1 MARNAFAIR
10 TSETSS
16 PDEVFSRYFAPEVL
30 GILPPDLFAT
40 SALVLRSAP
49 GGGKTSLLRIFTP
62 GPLLQVI
69 RNRKMAPHDEIYRSL
84 AQLGVVEEEWPL
96 VLGILVP
103 CASGY
108 SEIGPQLDESKSRGL
123 FRALVNAR
131 TVLRT
136 LRALCT
142 LYELEYPR
150 GLQAISCDYTRKDLF
165 DDGPVPRSADLAVL
179 RTWAEEIESRC
190 FAQLDAVGEAGSE
203 LPQHPQFDAVLWLS
217 QITFRIHGRL
227 VGARPVVM
235 FDEVHRLRP
244 WQRSLLYRELLDHRY
259 GASVWFAERTYV
271 INPSELL
278 TGAIPR
284 RDYEE
289 VRLEQAWFNAKP
301 KQYVNFVTSIA
312 DRRMAQMRADLES
325 FGDYLSNSVTDHAT
339 QDKVAKAL
347 PRLEH
352 KVRELASVTTLFDD
366 WISAASVMQDEPF
379 AKAIEWTRIGI
390 LIAREKQKIQ
400 PSLELM
406 PFSEED
412 LDAKTSSGV
421 QAAAERFVCTEFGI
435 PYFYGIERVVRLSS
449 YNVEEFLQI
458 CAVLYE
464 HIYAQRI
471 VRPRGGG
478 PVSVSA
484 KTQNDA
490 LGKLAQK
497 RLRELPRLFT
507 LGPQAQRLIESIGQM
522 CREKTYEPTAP
533 YAPGVTGIALSSQ
546 DRETLVQAGRD
557 GPGNPYFELAST
569 ISSCVGQNLF
579 EVRDNLRQDNKV
591 WVVLY
596 LNRLFCAHYDLV
608 YQVGGWQRVSL
619 RRLQDWSRGVV
630 PRSNDKITLI

>member
-1 MARNAFAIR
+1 VARNAFAIR

-30 GILPPDLFAT
+30 SILPQDLFAT

-62 GPLLQVI
+62 GPLIQVI
-69 RNRKMAPHDEIYRSL
+69 RNRHLSPHDEIHRSL
-84 AQLGVVEEEWPL
+84 AKLGVVEEGTAL
-96 VLGILVP
+96 AFGILVP

-108 SEIGPQLDESKSRGL
+108 AEIGPQLEERTSRTL

-131 TVLRT
+131 IILRT

-142 LYELEYPR
+142 LFDLGYPN
-150 GLQAISCDYTRKDLF
+150 GLSAITCDYMKTLLDE
-165 DDGPVPRSADLAVL
+165 GPIPRTADLGAL
-179 RTWAEEIESRC
+179 RVWAEDVESRC
-190 FAQLDAVGEAGSE
+190 FAQLDAVGSASVN
-203 LPQHPQFDAVLWLS
+203 LPMHMQFDAVLWLS
-217 QITFRIHGRL
+217 QVSFNVHGRA
-227 VGARPVVM
+227 VAARPIVM
-235 FDEVHRLRP
+235 FDDVHRLRP
-244 WQRSLLYRELLDHRY
+244 WQRTLLYSELLDHRS

-289 VRLEQAWFNAKP
+289 VRMEQAWSNARP

-325 FGDYLSNSVTDHAT
+325 FGDYLSNNVTDYST

-347 PRLEH
+347 PTLEQNI
-352 KVRELASVTTLFDD
+352 RELAAGTNLFDE
-366 WISAASVMQDEPF
+366 WIANAEASHAEPF
-379 AKAIEWTRIGI
+379 DKAVEWTRIGI
-390 LIAREKQKIQ
+390 LVAREKQKSQ
-400 PSLELM
+400 SSLELM
-406 PFSEED
+406 PLSDDE
-412 LDAKTSSGV
+412 LDARAGSGV
-421 QAAAERFVCTEFGI
+421 RAAAERFVCTNLDV

-458 CAVLYE
+458 CALLYE
-464 HIYAQRI
+464 HIYAQKITRS
-471 VRPRGGG
+471 RGGG

-484 KTQNDA
+484 KSQNDA
-490 LGKLAQK
+490 LAKLAEK
-497 RLRELPRLFT
+497 RLKELPRLFA

-522 CREKTYEPTAP
+522 CREKTYELNAP

-546 DRETLVQAGRD
+546 DREALVQAGRD

-569 ISSCVGQNLF
+569 ISSCVAQNLF
-579 EVRDNLRQDNKV
+579 EVRDNHRQDNKI

-596 LNRLFCAHYDLV
+596 LNRLFCAHYNLV
-608 YQVGGWQRVSL
+608 YHVGGWQRVSL

-630 PRSNDKITLI
+630 PRANDKFMLV

>member
-30 GILPPDLFAT
+30 SILPSDLFAT

-49 GGGKTSLLRIFTP
+49 GGGKTSLLRIFAP
-62 GPLLQVI
+62 GPLSQVI

-84 AQLGVVEEEWPL
+84 AQLGVVEEDTAL
-96 VLGILVP
+96 ALGILVP

-108 SEIGPQLDESKSRGL
+108 AEIGPQLDEGKSRGL

-150 GLQAISCDYTRKDLF
+150 ELNAISCEYTNKDLF
-165 DDGPVPRSADLAVL
+165 DEGPIPRIADLAAL
-179 RTWAEEIESRC
+179 RAWAEEVESRC
-190 FAQLDAVGEAGSE
+190 FAQLDAVGDAGGE
-203 LPQHPQFDAVLWLS
+203 LPQHLQFDAVLWLS
-217 QITFRIHGRL
+217 QISLKVHGRP
-227 VGARPVVM
+227 VSPRPIVM
-235 FDEVHRLRP
+235 FDDVHRLRP
-244 WQRSLLYRELLDHRY
+244 WQRGILYKELLDHRY
-259 GASVWFAERTYV
+259 GTSVWFAERTYV

-301 KQYVNFVTSIA
+301 KQYVSFVTSIA

-325 FGDYLSNSVTDHAT
+325 FGDYLSNNITDYVA
-339 QDKVAKAL
+339 QEKVLKAL
-347 PRLEH
+347 PALEV
-352 KVRELASVTTLFDD
+352 KIRKLASGTTLFDD
-366 WISAASVMQDEPF
+366 WISAASSLQDEPF
-379 AKAIEWTRIGI
+379 ARAVEWIRIGI
-390 LIAREKQKIQ
+390 LIAREKQKSQ

-406 PFSEED
+406 PFSEDD
-412 LDAKTSSGV
+412 LDARTSSAV
-421 QAAAERFVCTEFGI
+421 QAAAERFVCTDFGV

-471 VRPRGGG
+471 TRPRGGG

-490 LGKLAQK
+490 LARLAEK
-497 RLRELPRLFT
+497 RLKELPRLFA
-507 LGPQAQRLIESIGQM
+507 LGPQAQRLIEAIGQM

-569 ISSCVGQNLF
+569 ISSCVAQNLF

-591 WVVLY
+591 WVVLF

-608 YQVGGWQRVSL
+608 YHVSGWQRVSL

-630 PRSNDKITLI
+630 PRANDKITLV

>member
-16 PDEVFSRYFAPEVL
+16 PDDVFSRYFAPEVL
-30 GILPPDLFAT
+30 NILPQDIFAT

-62 GPLLQVI
+62 GPLIQVI
-69 RNRKMAPHDEIYRSL
+69 RNRHISPHDEIHRSL
-84 AQLGVVEEEWPL
+84 TQLGVVEEGTAL
-96 VLGILVP
+96 AFGILVP

-108 SEIGPQLDESKSRGL
+108 VEIGPQLDDRTSRAL

-131 TVLRT
+131 IMLRT

-142 LYELEYPR
+142 LYDLDYPN
-150 GLQAISCDYTRKDLF
+150 GLSTITCDYTKSLF
-165 DDGPVPRSADLAVL
+165 DEGPIPRTVDFSKL
-179 RTWAEEIESRC
+179 RAWAEDVESRC
-190 FAQLDAVGEAGSE
+190 FAQLDAVGNASVD
-203 LPQHPQFDAVLWLS
+203 LPLHMQFDAVLWLS
-217 QITFRIHGRL
+217 QVSFKVHGRA
-227 VGARPVVM
+227 VAARPIVM
-235 FDEVHRLRP
+235 FDDVHRLRP
-244 WQRSLLYRELLDHRY
+244 WQRTLLYSELLDHRS

-271 INPSELL
+271 INPSDLL

-289 VRLEQAWFNAKP
+289 VRMEQAWSNAKP

-312 DRRMAQMRADLES
+312 DRRMAQMRTDIES
-325 FGDYLSNSVTDHAT
+325 FGDYLSNSITDYAT

-347 PRLEH
+347 PALEQ
-352 KVRELASVTTLFDD
+352 KIRKLAGGTSLFDE
-366 WISAASVMQDEPF
+366 WIANAETSNAEPF
-379 AKAIEWTRIGI
+379 DKAIEWTRVGI
-390 LIAREKQKIQ
+390 LIAREKQKSQ
-400 PSLELM
+400 PSLELV
-406 PFSEED
+406 PLSDDE
-412 LDAKTSSGV
+412 LDARTGSGV
-421 QAAAERFVCTEFGI
+421 PAAAERFVCTNLDV

-464 HIYAQRI
+464 HIYAQKITRS
-471 VRPRGGG
+471 RGDG

-484 KTQNDA
+484 KSQNDA
-490 LGKLAQK
+490 LTKLAEK
-497 RLRELPRLFT
+497 RLKELPRLFA
-507 LGPQAQRLIESIGQM
+507 LGPQAQRLVEAIGQM
-522 CREKTYEPTAP
+522 CREKTYEPNAP

-546 DRETLVQAGRD
+546 DREALVQAGRD

-569 ISSCVGQNLF
+569 ISSCVAQNLF
-579 EVRDNLRQDNKV
+579 EVRDNHKQDNKT

-608 YQVGGWQRVSL
+608 YHVSGWQRVSL

-630 PRSNDKITLI
+630 PRANDKITLV